1 MVLNSSTSPVQ
12 ALGDCRE
19 NGALD
24 ERPVEQDLL
33 VVEPQ
38 HRESPQSQPGVGLQ
52 VPAPVL
58 GSMMLEP
65 IQLGDESFADQGV
78 DGVAVNSDLLPDL
91 EGDTPETGDEHR
103 LQA

>member
-1 MVLNSSTSPVQ
+1 MQ
-12 ALGDCRE
+12 ALGNCRE
-19 NGALD
+19 DGALD

-52 VPAPVL
+52 VSAPIL
-58 GSMMLEP
+58 GPMMLEP
-65 IQLGDESFADQGV
+65 IQLDDESLADQGV
-78 DGVAVNSDLLPDL
+78 DRMTVDPDLLPEL
-91 EGDTPETGDEHR
+91 QGETAQTGDEHR